1 MNASDNEQYQ
11 FDSPL
16 PTKTSP
22 TTEGQQ
28 PTATTCDLNDH
39 CHTVNASDNEQY
51 QFDSTLPTKTSPA
64 TECQQPSSMI
74 CKPQRRLS

>member
-28 PTATTCDLNDH
+28 PTATTCDLNDE
-39 CHTVNASDNEQY
+39 CHNVDASDNKQY
-51 QFDSTLPTKTSPA
+51 QFDSPLPTKTSPT
-64 TECQQPSSMI
+64 TEGQQPTATT
-74 CKPQRRLS
+74 